1 MRPYLAILK
10 DSFREAIASR
20 VLLVLLIVTTLVLLA
35 IVPISLTD
43 KHRSQFQMG
52 DFPNPPALAAAIS
65 RQARAEGSS
74 PGKQIVKFAKFPG
87 RPTGDDDE
95 TSPGD
100 QVLSQG
106 MSRPWLLVAYLQS
119 VLDEPE
125 FYEPA
130 AWKGLELSDE
140 TASLTKTSA
149 DDLSEEDIRRRNR
162 LLLEAA
168 YPQLISSDAARE
180 VYLGYATYQTSF
192 PLPISKDDALAWT
205 LNFFTDYVLGVFG
218 IMIAILVTASSIPRT
233 YEAGAVDLL
242 LSKPLSRSGVFLT
255 NFLGGC
261 AFILLIT
268 SYLIIGMWMI
278 GGLRHGYWNQRFLLC
293 IPLLLF
299 LFAIYYS
306 VSALIGVIWKN
317 AIVSI
322 FVTVAF
328 WCFCFL
334 MWMVKSGVETAVM
347 DPQRLIRLVAVDD
360 TLLATNQGFGGVN
373 RQTKI
378 WDEETQTWR
387 PVLASTNAPAG
398 RGGFTFS
405 TASEPVY
412 DARKNRLLTVDMAGD
427 VIVATDDEP
436 TTNRCLY
443 IGDQRSDWNRMKWAY
458 VPDDVMNVFV
468 TLDGRYILVGA
479 TGIYEVSSTRE
490 VAKETGKD
498 NAKAGENLLDQ
509 PPSNSFSTIG
519 PGNWSPYSAISMN
532 PRTAALA
539 VLRGQN
545 LTIYE
550 LDQDGHYHQQSS
562 TKLESDNAQL
572 IAFGDAAIGISFG
585 DGHIDVHDAKTLKR
599 RETYQ
604 PFEENR
610 VVQLKASPDG
620 RWLAAVFEHRRLWL
634 YDGSNNTASEPNVEN
649 QGDVSAIAFMSE
661 GGLAVATDFDHV
673 RQYDPESLATQRVF
687 HPSLETGPKIY
698 WYLVRPIYSIFP
710 KPGELGDVVTYLVTE
725 KRTSSDSVQGSQPVV
740 KQLNL
745 WQPLLSNVAFL
756 SVVLALA
763 CLYVHRKDF

>member
-1 MRPYLAILK
+1 
-10 DSFREAIASR
+10 
-20 VLLVLLIVTTLVLLA
+20 
-35 IVPISLTD
+35 
-43 KHRSQFQMG
+43 
-52 DFPNPPALAAAIS
+52 
-65 RQARAEGSS
+65 
-74 PGKQIVKFAKFPG
+74 
-87 RPTGDDDE
+87 
-95 TSPGD
+95 
-100 QVLSQG
+100 
-106 MSRPWLLVAYLQS
+106 
-119 VLDEPE
+119 
-125 FYEPA
+125 
-130 AWKGLELSDE
+130 
-140 TASLTKTSA
+140 
-149 DDLSEEDIRRRNR
+149 
-162 LLLEAA
+162 
-168 YPQLISSDAARE
+168 QLISSDTARE
-180 VYLGYATYQTSF
+180 VYLGYATYQVSF
-192 PLPISKDDALAWT
+192 PLPVSKDGALAWT
-205 LNFFTDYVLGVFG
+205 LDFFTDYVLGVFG

-255 NFLGGC
+255 NFVGGC

-268 SYLIIGMWMI
+268 SYLIIGMWLI

-334 MWMVKSGVETAVM
+334 MWMVKSGVETTIM

-360 TLLATNQGFGGVN
+360 TLLATNQGFGFGAN

-378 WDEETQTWR
+378 WGEDTQTWR
-387 PVLASTNAPAG
+387 PVLAPSSAPAG
-398 RGGFTFS
+398 RGGFTIS
-405 TASEPVY
+405 TASAPVF
-412 DARKNRLLTVDMAGD
+412 DPHKKRLLIIDMAGD
-427 VIVATDDEP
+427 VIATADDET
-436 TTNRCLY
+436 TTNRCLFV
-443 IGDQRSDWNRMKWAY
+443 GDESGDWNRTMWAY

-468 TLDGRYILVGA
+468 THDGRYILVGA

-490 VAKETGKD
+490 VAKQ
-498 NAKAGENLLDQ
+498 AKQIDAKEGVNDLNR
-509 PPSNSFSTIG
+509 PISNSFSAIG
-519 PGNWSPYSAISMN
+519 PDNWSPYGAVSMN
-532 PRTAALA
+532 SHTAALA

-550 LDQDGHYHQQSS
+550 LDQDGHYNQQSS
-562 TKLESDNAQL
+562 TELEADNAQL
-572 IAFGDAAIGISFG
+572 IAFGDSAIGISFG
-585 DGHIDVHDAKTLKR
+585 DGHVAVHDAKTLKL

-610 VVQLKASPDG
+610 VVQLKAAPDG

-634 YDGSNNTASEPNVEN
+634 YDGSNNTASEPDVEN
-649 QGDVSAIAFMSE
+649 QGDVSAIAFTSQ
-661 GGLAVATDFDHV
+661 GGLAVATNFDHV
-673 RQYDPESLATQRVF
+673 KQYDPESLATLRLF
-687 HPSLETGPKIY
+687 HPSLETGPRIY

-725 KRTSSDSVQGSQPVV
+725 KRTSSDAAQGSQPVV
-740 KQLNL
+740 KQLNI